1 MKLFNREPKPV
12 TYIGPAVPSVRRTV
26 TKTLLAGIGLGG
38 AALSE
43 MNKPDPEPT
52 ITVKEVE
59 VYYTLLADGRSEM
72 WTEEYKKLS
81 KLIEDFKFFS
91 KYKDKSIIKVIKK
104 GSDEI
109 IAVYQ
114 TDGSD
119 KSVVT
124 LMGDEAFANQLK
136 FKLFF

>member
-1 MKLFNREPKPV
+1 MKSLL
-12 TYIGPAVPSVRRTV
+12 G
-26 TKTLLAGIGLGG
+26 TLGTIVG
-38 AALSE
+38 AALAE
-43 MNKPDPEPT
+43 LDKPNQEPV
-52 ITVKEVE
+52 ISVQEVE
-59 VYYTLLADGRSEM
+59 VYYTLLADGHNEM

>member
-1 MKLFNREPKPV
+1 MKSLF
-12 TYIGPAVPSVRRTV
+12 G
-26 TKTLLAGIGLGG
+26 TLGTIVG
-38 AALSE
+38 AALAE

-52 ITVKEVE
+52 LTVKEVE
-59 VYYTLLADGRSEM
+59 VYYTLLVDGRSEM
-72 WTEEYKKLS
+72 WTEEYKKIG

-104 GSDEI
+104 DSDEI

-124 LMGDEAFANQLK
+124 LMGDEAFADQLK
-136 FKLFF
+136 FKIYR

>member
-1 MKLFNREPKPV
+1 MKSLF
-12 TYIGPAVPSVRRTV
+12 G
-26 TKTLLAGIGLGG
+26 TLGTIVG
-38 AALSE
+38 AALAE

-59 VYYTLLADGRSEM
+59 VYYTLLADGRTEM
-72 WTEEYKKLS
+72 WTEEYKKLG

-124 LMGDEAFANQLK
+124 LMGDETFAQQLK
-136 FKLFF
+136 FKLFL

>member
-1 MKLFNREPKPV
+1 MKSIF
-12 TYIGPAVPSVRRTV
+12 GA
-26 TKTLLAGIGLGG
+26 LGTIVG
-38 AALSE
+38 AALAE

-59 VYYTLLADGRSEM
+59 VYYTLIADGRSEM
-72 WTEEYKKLS
+72 WTEEYKKLG
-81 KLIEDFKFFS
+81 KLIKDFKFFS

-124 LMGDEAFANQLK
+124 LMGDEAFADQLK
-136 FKLFF
+136 FKLFY

>member
-1 MKLFNREPKPV
+1 MKSLF
-12 TYIGPAVPSVRRTV
+12 G
-26 TKTLLAGIGLGG
+26 TLGTIVG
-38 AALSE
+38 AALAE

-59 VYYTLLADGRSEM
+59 VYYTLLVDGRSEM
-72 WTEEYKKLS
+72 WTEEYKKLG

-124 LMGDEAFANQLK
+124 LMGDETFAQQLK
-136 FKLFF
+136 FKLFL

>member
-1 MKLFNREPKPV
+1 MKSIF
-12 TYIGPAVPSVRRTV
+12 GA
-26 TKTLLAGIGLGG
+26 LGTIVG
-38 AALSE
+38 AALAE

-59 VYYTLLADGRSEM
+59 VYYTLIADGRSEM
-72 WTEEYKKLS
+72 WTEEYKKLG

-104 GSDEI
+104 DSDEI

-119 KSVVT
+119 KSVAT
-124 LMGDEAFANQLK
+124 LMGDEAFADQLK
-136 FKLFF
+136 FKLFY

>member
-1 MKLFNREPKPV
+1 MKSIF
-12 TYIGPAVPSVRRTV
+12 GA
-26 TKTLLAGIGLGG
+26 LGTIVG
-38 AALSE
+38 AALAE

-59 VYYTLLADGRSEM
+59 VYYTLIADGRSEM
-72 WTEEYKKLS
+72 WTEEYKKLG
-81 KLIEDFKFFS
+81 KLIKDFKFFS

-104 GSDEI
+104 DSDEI

-119 KSVVT
+119 KSVAT
-124 LMGDEAFANQLK
+124 LMGDEAFADQLK
-136 FKLFF
+136 FKLFY

>member
-1 MKLFNREPKPV
+1 
-12 TYIGPAVPSVRRTV
+12 
-26 TKTLLAGIGLGG
+26 
-38 AALSE
+38 
-43 MNKPDPEPT
+43 
-52 ITVKEVE
+52 
-59 VYYTLLADGRSEM
+59 M
-72 WTEEYKKLS
+72 WTEEYKKLG

-124 LMGDEAFANQLK
+124 LMGDETFAQQLK

>member
-1 MKLFNREPKPV
+1 MKSLF
-12 TYIGPAVPSVRRTV
+12 GA
-26 TKTLLAGIGLGG
+26 LGTIVG
-38 AALSE
+38 AALAE

-59 VYYTLLADGRSEM
+59 VYYTLLADGRTEM
-72 WTEEYKKLS
+72 WTEEYKKLGQ
-81 KLIEDFKFFS
+81 LIEDFKFFS

-124 LMGDEAFANQLK
+124 LMGDETFAQQLK
-136 FKLFF
+136 FKLFL

>member
-1 MKLFNREPKPV
+1 MKSIF
-12 TYIGPAVPSVRRTV
+12 GA
-26 TKTLLAGIGLGG
+26 LGTIVG
-38 AALSE
+38 AALAE
-43 MNKPDPEPT
+43 MNKLDPEPT

-59 VYYTLLADGRSEM
+59 VYYTLIADGRSEM
-72 WTEEYKKLS
+72 WTEEYKKLG
-81 KLIEDFKFFS
+81 KLIKDFKFFS

-104 GSDEI
+104 DSDEI

-124 LMGDEAFANQLK
+124 LMGDEAFADQLK
-136 FKLFF
+136 FKIYR

>member
-1 MKLFNREPKPV
+1 MKSLF
-12 TYIGPAVPSVRRTV
+12 G
-26 TKTLLAGIGLGG
+26 TLGTIVG
-38 AALSE
+38 AALAE

-72 WTEEYKKLS
+72 WTEEYKKIG

-104 GSDEI
+104 GSGEI

-124 LMGDEAFANQLK
+124 LMGDETFAQQLK
-136 FKLFF
+136 FKLFL

>member
-1 MKLFNREPKPV
+1 MKSLF
-12 TYIGPAVPSVRRTV
+12 GA
-26 TKTLLAGIGLGG
+26 LGTIVG
-38 AALSE
+38 AALAE

-72 WTEEYKKLS
+72 WTEEYKKIG

-124 LMGDEAFANQLK
+124 LMGDETFAQQLK

>member
-1 MKLFNREPKPV
+1 MKSLF
-12 TYIGPAVPSVRRTV
+12 GA
-26 TKTLLAGIGLGG
+26 LGTIVG
-38 AALSE
+38 AALAE

-59 VYYTLLADGRSEM
+59 VYYTLLADGRTEM
-72 WTEEYKKLS
+72 WTEEYKKLG

-124 LMGDEAFANQLK
+124 LMGDETFAQQLK
-136 FKLFF
+136 FKLFL

>member
-1 MKLFNREPKPV
+1 MKSLF
-12 TYIGPAVPSVRRTV
+12 G
-26 TKTLLAGIGLGG
+26 TLGTIVG
-38 AALSE
+38 AALAE
-43 MNKPDPEPT
+43 MNKPEPEPT

-59 VYYTLLADGRSEM
+59 VYYTLLADGRTEM
-72 WTEEYKKLS
+72 WTEEYKKLG
-81 KLIEDFKFFS
+81 KLIKDFKFFS

-124 LMGDEAFANQLK
+124 LMGDETFAQQLK

>member
-1 MKLFNREPKPV
+1 MKSLF
-12 TYIGPAVPSVRRTV
+12 G
-26 TKTLLAGIGLGG
+26 TLGTIVG
-38 AALSE
+38 AALAE

-72 WTEEYKKLS
+72 WTEEHKKIG

-109 IAVYQ
+109 IATYQ

-136 FKLFF
+136 FKLFL

>member
-1 MKLFNREPKPV
+1 MKSLF
-12 TYIGPAVPSVRRTV
+12 G
-26 TKTLLAGIGLGG
+26 TLGTIVG
-38 AALSE
+38 AALAE

-72 WTEEYKKLS
+72 WTEEYKKLD

-104 GSDEI
+104 DSDEI

-124 LMGDEAFANQLK
+124 LMGDEAFADQLK
-136 FKLFF
+136 FKIYR

>member
-1 MKLFNREPKPV
+1 MKSLL
-12 TYIGPAVPSVRRTV
+12 G
-26 TKTLLAGIGLGG
+26 TLGTIVG
-38 AALSE
+38 AALAE
-43 MNKPDPEPT
+43 LDKPNQEPV
-52 ITVKEVE
+52 ISVKEVE
-59 VYYTLLADGRSEM
+59 VYYTLLADSRSEM

-81 KLIEDFKFFS
+81 KLIKDFKFFS